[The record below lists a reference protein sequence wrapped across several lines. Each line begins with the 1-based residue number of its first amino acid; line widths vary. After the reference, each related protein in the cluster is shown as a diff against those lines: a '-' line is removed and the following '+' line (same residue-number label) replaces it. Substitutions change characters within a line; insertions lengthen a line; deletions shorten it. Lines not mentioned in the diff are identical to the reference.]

1 MSDLPER
8 ILIVVCKHSKGDANI
23 LKILKAYFSGM
34 PHIVYTHPSLNI
46 KDTYYILPY
55 TNTFRAILGSIAEE
69 LHNDFACILGFVV
82 YDQILNYSNTYG
94 KNFDREFYNLRYTP
108 LFIKL
113 NRNDLQKLESFT
125 EN

>member
-1 MSDLPER
+1 MSVLPER
-8 ILIVVCKHSKGDANI
+8 ILIVVCKHSKGDESI
-23 LKILKAYFSGM
+23 LKILKEYFSGM
-34 PHIVYTHPSLNI
+34 PHIIYTHPSLNI

-55 TNTFRAILGSIAEE
+55 TNTFRAILCSIGEE
-69 LHNDFACILGFVV
+69 LNGDLACNLGFIV

-94 KNFDREFYNLRYTP
+94 KNFDRELYNFRYTP

-125 EN
+125 ED

>member
-1 MSDLPER
+1 MSKLPEH
-8 ILIVVCKHSKGDANI
+8 ILIVVCRHSKGDKSI
-23 LKILKAYFSGM
+23 LKILKEYFSGM
-34 PHIVYTHPSLNI
+34 PHIIYTNPSLNI

-69 LHNDFACILGFVV
+69 LDSDLACILGFVV
-82 YDQILNYSNTYG
+82 YDQMLNYSNTYG

-113 NRNDLQKLESFT
+113 NHNDLQKLESLSKD
-125 EN
+125 

>member
-1 MSDLPER
+1 MSKLPEH
-8 ILIVVCKHSKGDANI
+8 ILIVVCRHSKGNTSI
-23 LKILKAYFSGM
+23 LKILKEYFSGM
-34 PHIVYTHPSLNI
+34 PHIIYTHPSLNI

-55 TNTFRAILGSIAEE
+55 TNTFRAILGSIDEE
-69 LHNDFACILGFVV
+69 LHSDLACTLGFVV
-82 YDQILNYSNTYG
+82 YDQMLNSSNMYG

-125 EN
+125 EI